1 MEVKR
6 GQVVRA
12 LAGRDKGGFFAVLRL
27 DPPWAELADGKRRP
41 LERPKRKKLMHMAPS
56 ATVLPEEALATNR
69 KLRAAL
75 RAFCGERAN
84 HGEEAEGLPPP
95 YDTEV

>member
-27 DPPWAELADGKRRP
+27 DPPWAEIADGKRRP

-56 ATVLPEEALATNR
+56 ATVLSEEALATNR

-75 RAFCGERAN
+75 RAYRGETSN
-84 HGEEAEGLPPP
+84 QSGEDLPQP

>member
-12 LAGRDKGGFFAVLRL
+12 LAGREKGGFYAVLRL
-27 DPPWAELADGKRRP
+27 DPPWAEIADGKRRP

-56 ATVLPEEALATNR
+56 ATVLRSEDLATNR

-75 RAFCGERAN
+75 RAFRGETSN
-84 HGEEAEGLPPP
+84 QGGDDETQPLP

>member
-1 MEVKR
+1 MEWKR

-12 LAGRDKGGFFAVLRL
+12 LAGREKGGFYAILRL
-27 DPPWAELADGKRRP
+27 DPPWAELADGKHRP
-41 LERPKRKKLMHMAPS
+41 LDRPKRKKLMHMAPS
-56 ATVLPEEALATNR
+56 AAVLPEEALATNR

-75 RAFCGERAN
+75 REFRGETSN
-84 HGEEAEGLPPP
+84 QSGEGESLPPP

>member
-1 MEVKR
+1 MELKR

-12 LAGRDKGGFFAVLRL
+12 LAGRDKGGFFAVLKL
-27 DPPWAELADGKRRP
+27 DPPWAEIADGKRRP

-56 ATVLPEEALATNR
+56 ATVLRPEDLATNR

-75 RAFCGERAN
+75 RAYRGETSN
-84 HGEEAEGLPPP
+84 QSGEDNGLPPP